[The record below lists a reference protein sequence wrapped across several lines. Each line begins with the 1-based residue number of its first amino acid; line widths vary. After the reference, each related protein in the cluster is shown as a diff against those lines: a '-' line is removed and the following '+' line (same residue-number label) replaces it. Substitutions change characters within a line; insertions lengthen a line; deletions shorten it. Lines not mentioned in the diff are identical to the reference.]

1 MYQSKNLFFLQS
13 MTSLHAGSGSSVSV
27 IDLPVQRE
35 KFTGFPVIAGS
46 GVKGVIREYCENTGI
61 KGVDIIFGPEKDGSE
76 YAGAAGFTDAKILF
90 YPVKSV
96 KGVFVWVTSPFVLER
111 FMRDVQLTDS
121 GFKLNIPVPGNEGA
135 IVTKGCKC
143 KIEGKIVLDEYDYT
157 VGPAAFDDAE
167 KIAALLF
174 DKNSY
179 WYTKFLESVV
189 ILTDDDF
196 AHFVQYATEIQARI
210 GIDNETGVVKTGAL
224 FYEENIPSETI
235 FYVSLFV
242 SNPHK
247 KDELLK
253 DHNNI
258 LTELKK
264 LDNKFVHLGGDKT
277 IGKGLM
283 KIKFYNHS

>member
-111 FMRDVQLTDS
+111 FLRDLGLTDTK
-121 GFKLNIPVPGNEGA
+121 FKFTIPNPAQGEAV
-135 IVTKGCKC
+135 VTQACKC
-143 KIEGKIVLDEYDYT
+143 KINNKVILDEYDYS
-157 VGPAAFDDAE
+157 VKNENFDGADAL
-167 KIAALLF
+167 ASLLF

-179 WYTKFLESVV
+179 WHRKFLESLV
-189 ILTDDDF
+189 ILPDEDF
-196 AHFVQYATEIQARI
+196 SHFVQFATEIQARI
-210 GIDNETGVVKTGAL
+210 GIDNATGVVKGGAL

-235 FYVSLFV
+235 FYANLFV

-247 KDELLK
+247 EDALMK
-253 DHNNI
+253 DHASI
-258 LTELKK
+258 LGELKK
-264 LDNKFVHLGGDKT
+264 LDEKFVHLGGDKT

-283 KIKFYNHS
+283 KIKFYQNS